1 MEIRY
6 DFGKLKGKIKE
17 VFNTQNEFA
26 EAMEMASN
34 TLSSKLNNQSYFSSS
49 EITKAVEL
57 LKITSPEEAWY
68 IFFTKQ
74 VEKLSTKNNF

>member
-26 EAMEMASN
+26 EAMHMAPN
-34 TLSSKLNNQSYFSSS
+34 TLSGKLNNQFYFSSN
-49 EITKAVEL
+49 EISRAVEL
-57 LKITSPEEAWY
+57 LKINSPEEVWD
-68 IFFTKQ
+68 IFFTRQ
-74 VEKLSTKNNF
+74 VEKTSTK

>member
-57 LKITSPEEAWY
+57 LRIASPEEAWN
-68 IFFTKQ
+68 IFFTKV
-74 VEKLSTKNNF
+74 VEKNSTNNF